1 MLKKFAIALLVSSFA
16 LNANAQDLKNKA
28 QDLKNNATSKITSNL
43 NKSLSSSLG
52 NIFPTAEVSLSSGKT
67 QKVKGNILV
76 VKPLSDMEDKENTT
90 FTQGSIYFS
99 DDDTETLNLGLGQ
112 RKLLDN
118 ENLILGANL
127 FYDHELSSDHQ
138 RASFGVEAITSVGS
152 LRANQYYGLSGWRNV
167 KNVQEKA
174 LDGHDIEVGMPLPYL
189 PWTKAFYRTFEWEG
203 ASGSSDLQGDEVSL
217 EANLPFGLNVEVG
230 KRSNDSTTEDREFV
244 SLTWKCCYKSDQQT
258 FGLSEKAFNLTSVAD
273 QRFQKVRRQNL
284 IVKQQELA
292 LTIIGF

>member
-1 MLKKFAIALLVSSFA
+1 MIKKFAIVFLASLFA

-28 QDLKNNATSKITSNL
+28 TNKITSEL
-43 NKSLSSSLG
+43 NKSLTSGLG
-52 NIFPTAEVSLSSGKT
+52 KIFPTAEVSLSSGKT

-76 VKPLSDMEDKENTT
+76 VMPFSDINDKKNVT
-90 FTQGSIYFS
+90 FTQGSIYLS
-99 DDDTETLNLGLGQ
+99 DGDQETLNLGIGQ
-112 RKLLDN
+112 RRLIDN
-118 ENLILGANL
+118 ENLMLGANM
-127 FYDHELSSDHQ
+127 FFDEEFTSRHR

-152 LRANQYYGLSGWRNV
+152 LRANQYYGISGWRAV
-167 KNVQEKA
+167 KGIQEKA
-174 LDGHDIEVGMPLPYL
+174 LDGHDIEVGMPLPYM
-189 PWTKAFYRTFEWEG
+189 PWTKAYYRTFEWEG
-203 ASGSSDLQGDEVSL
+203 ASGSSDLKGDEVSL

-230 KRSNDSTTEDREFV
+230 KRSNDNTTKDKEFV